1 MTITNLQDL
10 NTKTIAQLQA
20 AVDRINAL
28 IADPDIDL
36 DDEARLLARRGA
48 LFSQITNQSLVQAH
62 SKASIVV
69 VEFTN
74 AELKEIDKLE
84 EKLDPQIIA
93 GLKVNAI
100 LTQVP
105 KLIDTASSIAMKI
118 TSHTAQAAA
127 VQKASA
133 TT

>member
-10 NTKTIAQLQA
+10 NVKTIAQLQA
-20 AVDRINAL
+20 AVNRIEAF
-28 IADPDIDL
+28 ISDPNIDL

-48 LFSQITNQSLVQAH
+48 LFSQITNQSIVQAH
-62 SKASIVV
+62 LKASRVV

-84 EKLDPQIIA
+84 EKLDPLIIA
-93 GLKVNAI
+93 GIKSNAI
-100 LTQVP
+100 LTLVP

-127 VQKASA
+127 QGASA
-133 TT
+133 TR